1 MIDSALTMV
10 SMTYQRACETFRFA
24 WQNSPPGFPG
34 LSALPARQ
42 TKWSSSRR
50 PVPKASRL
58 KERRQRRLIDGRTP
72 ARLGNICPPRKQN
85 VPFDKFMAGPRGLRG
100 ASERGSWPA
109 AQDRKRLHESAAKRL
124 KSLARVNL
132 RAPRFVPHHCS
143 KLALGP
149 ASASARPTSSP
160 RSSIEVCSRTER
172 SSPLACRSACSGE
185 RATLT
190 VTFDST
196 SGCK

>member
-1 MIDSALTMV
+1 MV
-10 SMTYQRACETFRFA
+10 SMTTP

-34 LSALPARQ
+34 FLALPARQ
-42 TKWSSSRR
+42 TKWPSSRR
-50 PVPKASRL
+50 PEGLAP
-58 KERRQRRLIDGRTP
+58 QGTP
-72 ARLGNICPPRKQN
+72 PTAAYRWANTCPPRKQN
-85 VPFDKFMAGPRGLRG
+85 VPFDKFTAGPRGLRG

-109 AQDRKRLHESAAKRL
+109 TQGRKKLHESAAKRL